1 VNSLTNFYFIL
12 LLFYAAAM
20 GYAQI
25 IFTLASKEIEILSR
39 THNIVLSLFLS
50 RWMWVGAVVYFF
62 ATLFWI
68 WILNKVELRYA
79 YPVASLAII
88 FAVLF
93 QSYINKNFPPFSYW
107 FGIIMIIIGLFIA
120 IYENK

>member
-1 VNSLTNFYFIL
+1 MICIC
-12 LLFYAAAM
+12 YAAL
-20 GYAQI
+20 QI
-25 IFTLASKEIEILSR
+25 QPA
-39 THNIVLSLFLS
+39 NIRAKYSYSLPNKLNVSFDL
-50 RWMWVGAVVYFF
+50 YI
-62 ATLFWI
+62 LFWI

-88 FAVLF
+88 FAVLY

-120 IYENK
+120 IYKNK